1 MGVRD
6 EEIEA
11 AALVAHAGLDVG
23 RFLESDDA
31 VDLAVMQGVADRVL
45 ELRAEDRKELANLI
59 RNEIAEMLN
68 G

>member
-1 MGVRD
+1 MAVRD

-11 AALVAHAGLDVG
+11 AALVAHAGLDAVH
-23 RFLESDDA
+23 FLRSTDPVE
-31 VDLAVMQGVADRVL
+31 LAAMQGIAGRVL
-45 ELRAEDRKELANLI
+45 ELRHEDRKELANLI